1 MEFKEV
7 ITISGMQGL
16 YQLVN
21 SKSDGMIV
29 KSLEDGKT
37 QFVSSRIHGVS
48 ALETISVFLKNEE
61 TTDLKKVFQEM
72 KKKEAGTTLPD
83 GKGDAAKLKEYFKT
97 VIPDYDEE
105 KVHVSDMKKMVKWY
119 GILKQHDLIP
129 QEEIAAEESGDSKD
143 KAETGE

>member
-1 MEFKEV
+1 
-7 ITISGMQGL
+7 
-16 YQLVN
+16 
-21 SKSDGMIV
+21 
-29 KSLEDGKT
+29 
-37 QFVSSRIHGVS
+37 
-48 ALETISVFLKNEE
+48 
-61 TTDLKKVFQEM
+61 M
-72 KKKEAGTTLPD
+72 KKKEAGTILPD

-143 KAETGE
+143 KTETGE